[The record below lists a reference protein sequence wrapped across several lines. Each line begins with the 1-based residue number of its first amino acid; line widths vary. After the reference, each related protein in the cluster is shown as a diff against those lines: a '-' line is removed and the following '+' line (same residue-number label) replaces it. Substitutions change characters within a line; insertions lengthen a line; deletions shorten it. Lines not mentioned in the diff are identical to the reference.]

1 MEFPMLSNEGRSP
14 MFFIRDWQTQYAKAL
29 LEPNLMR
36 LSKRIVWATRS
47 IAARMVA
54 LSSCL
59 IARGESLDLRNALE
73 ELAIL
78 SRRFYQ
84 PGRHDRAPIQTCDH

>member
-1 MEFPMLSNEGRSP
+1 MLLSEGGSP

-29 LEPNLMR
+29 LEPDLIR

-47 IAARMVA
+47 IAARTVA
-54 LSSCL
+54 LSNSL
-59 IARGESLDLRNALE
+59 MPTGESLDLRNALE
-73 ELAIL
+73 ELAVL

-84 PGRHDRAPIQTCDH
+84 PGRHDRVLIQACGH